1 MQTALEP
8 ASEDRRAKKGKC
20 GVGYQG
26 EDTIFALSS
35 GVERAAI
42 AVLRVSGGES
52 ARLLVQLCGKLP
64 PPRQAVLRRI
74 WQDATTR
81 DNLLDEALVLWFP
94 GPRSYTGEDGFE
106 LHLHAGPA
114 IIQAVSAALVDH
126 GARPAEPG
134 EFTRRAFLNGRMDLI
149 EAEGVA
155 DLVNAETEGQRRQAL
170 AQTEGAL
177 SRMYDGWA
185 QRLKRVLAF
194 QEALID
200 FPDEDL
206 PPEVEEGILADIASL
221 IADMERHIA
230 EGQRGERIRRGVVFA
245 ITGPPNA
252 GKSSLLNWLADRDA
266 AIVSPIAGTTRDAL
280 EIVGS
285 LAGIR
290 VTFVD
295 TAGLRETEDEIE
307 AEGVRRALF
316 HVKQAD
322 CVIQMFAADDPPQTV
337 FANAV
342 LVGNKTD
349 IAPVPVEIAGV
360 AVVPISLK
368 TAQGLDTLRQ
378 MLEDRVRA
386 LTASSSGMPLLTRAR
401 HSAGVKDACA
411 CLREAMRQDW
421 PEMRGEELRLAMRA
435 LGRLTGH
442 VGVEDLLDA
451 IFGQFCIGK

>member
-1 MQTALEP
+1 M
-8 ASEDRRAKKGKC
+8 
-20 GVGYQG
+20 GYQG